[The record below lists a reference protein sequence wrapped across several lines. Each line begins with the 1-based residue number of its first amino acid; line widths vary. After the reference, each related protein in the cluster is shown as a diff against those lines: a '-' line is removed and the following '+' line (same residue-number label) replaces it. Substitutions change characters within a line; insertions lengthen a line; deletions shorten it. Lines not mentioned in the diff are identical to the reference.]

1 MQHYWR
7 EAPIMLR
14 WMSMTNYKRLSD
26 LEREDVSRMLSQGY
40 SLRSIARSLDR
51 NVSTISREIKLGGCN
66 KRTYRAVT
74 AQNRAKR
81 NSSKRKTGKYKLN
94 DNPSLWKYILKKMKR
109 KKWSPRQIA
118 EELEKDYP
126 LDMTM
131 RISPEAIYTYI
142 YVLPRG
148 SLKKELTASLRQNHK
163 RRHKQ
168 ARGVK
173 MERKIE
179 DMLSIEERP
188 KEVEDRI
195 VPGHWEG
202 DLIIGKNNRSAL
214 GTLVERTTR
223 TTILIPVKNREAE
236 IVAKAFAKEVRK
248 LPQQMKLTM
257 TYDQGREM
265 AQHKLF
271 TRISGIKVYFAHPRS
286 PWERGTNENTNGL
299 IRQFFPKGTDFNKVS
314 RYEVKKVQD
323 LLNGRPRQA
332 LDFKKPYEVF
342 NQLINN
348 AVALNSRN

>member
-1 MQHYWR
+1 
-7 EAPIMLR
+7 
-14 WMSMTNYKRLSD
+14 MTNYKRLSD
-26 LEREDVSRMLSQGY
+26 LEREDISRMLSQKC
-40 SLRSIARSLDR
+40 SFRDIAKALFR
-51 NVSTISREIKLGGCN
+51 NVSTISREVNGGGGN
-66 KRTYRAVT
+66 KYIYRAVR
-74 AQNRAKR
+74 AQNRARR
-81 NSSKRKTGKYKLN
+81 NAAKRKSGRYRLN
-94 DNPSLWKYILKKMKR
+94 DNRELLAYIFKKLK

-148 SLKKELTASLRQNHK
+148 ALKKELTSCLRQNHK
-163 RRHKQ
+163 RRYKQ
-168 ARGVK
+168 SRGVK

-195 VPGHWEG
+195 IPGHWES

-223 TTILIPVKNREAE
+223 TTILIPVKSKDAE
-236 IVAKAFAKEVRK
+236 VVAKAFAKEVKK
-248 LPQQMKLTM
+248 LPEQMKLSLTH
-257 TYDQGREM
+257 DQGREM
-265 AQHKLF
+265 AKHKLF
-271 TRISGIKVYFAHPRS
+271 TDITGVKVFFAHPRS

-299 IRQFFPKGTDFNKVS
+299 IRQYFPKGTDFNKIS

-323 LLNGRPRQA
+323 ELNGRPRQA
-332 LDFKKPYEVF
+332 LGFRKPYEVF
-342 NQLINN
+342 KELINN
-348 AVALNSRN
+348 NVALNSRN

>member
-1 MQHYWR
+1 
-7 EAPIMLR
+7 
-14 WMSMTNYKRLSD
+14 MSNFKRLSD
-26 LEREDVSRMLSQGY
+26 LEREEISRLLSQKC
-40 SLRSIARSLDR
+40 SFRQIAGILGR
-51 NVSTISREIKLGGCN
+51 NISTISREINAGGGN
-66 KRTYRAVT
+66 KYTYRAVR
-74 AQNRAKR
+74 AQNRARR
-81 NSSKRKTGKYKLN
+81 NAAKRKSGKHELN
-94 DNPSLWKYILKKMKR
+94 DNPKLWTYIRKKLK

-118 EELEKDYP
+118 EELEIDYP

-131 RISPEAIYTYI
+131 HISPEAIYTYI

-148 SLKKELTASLRQNHK
+148 SLKKELTACLRRNHK
-163 RRHKQ
+163 RRYKQ

-195 VPGHWEG
+195 IPGHWEG
-202 DLIIGKNNRSAL
+202 DLIIGKYNRSAL

-223 TTILIPVKNREAE
+223 TTILIPVKSKDAE
-236 IVAKAFAKEVRK
+236 VVAKAFAKEVKK
-248 LPQQMKLTM
+248 LPQQMKLTL

-265 AQHKLF
+265 AKHKLF
-271 TRISGIKVYFAHPRS
+271 TGITGVKVYFAHPRS

-323 LLNGRPRQA
+323 LLNGRPRAA
-332 LDFKKPYEVF
+332 LGFRKPYQVF
-342 NQLINN
+342 NELINN
-348 AVALNSRN
+348 SVALNSRN

>member
-1 MQHYWR
+1 
-7 EAPIMLR
+7 
-14 WMSMTNYKRLSD
+14 MTNYLRLSD
-26 LEREDVSRMLSQGY
+26 LEREEISRLLSQKCSFSDISKKLG
-40 SLRSIARSLDR
+40 RHI
-51 NVSTISREIKLGGCN
+51 STISREVKAGSCN
-66 KRTYRAVT
+66 KYTYRAVK
-74 AQNRAKR
+74 AQNRARR
-81 NSSKRKTGKYKLN
+81 NANKRKSGKFKLN
-94 DNPSLWKYILKKMKR
+94 DNPTLWIYVRKKLK

-148 SLKKELTASLRQNHK
+148 ALKKELTSCLRQNHK
-163 RRHKQ
+163 RRYKQ

-173 MERKIE
+173 MERNIE

-223 TTILIPVKNREAE
+223 TTILVPVKNREAE
-236 IVAKAFAKEVRK
+236 TVAKAFAKEVKK
-248 LPQQMKLTM
+248 LPNQMKLSM

-265 AQHKLF
+265 AKHKLF
-271 TRISGIKVYFAHPRS
+271 TNITGVKVYFAHPRS

-314 RYEVKKVQD
+314 RYEVKKAQD

-332 LDFKKPYEVF
+332 LNFQKPYEVF
-342 NQLINN
+342 DQLINN
-348 AVALNSRN
+348 TVALDSRN

>member
-1 MQHYWR
+1 
-7 EAPIMLR
+7 
-14 WMSMTNYKRLSD
+14 MTNYTRLSD
-26 LEREDVSRMLSQGY
+26 WEREEISRLLSQKC
-40 SLRSIARSLDR
+40 SLSDIAQQLGRR
-51 NVSTISREIKLGGCN
+51 TSTISREVSGGGCN
-66 KRTYRAVT
+66 QHTYRAVR
-74 AQNRAKR
+74 AQNRARR
-81 NSSKRKTGKYKLN
+81 NASKRKSGKFKLS
-94 DNPSLWKYILKKMKR
+94 DHPVLWTYIHKKLK

-126 LDMTM
+126 WDMTM

-148 SLKKELTASLRQNHK
+148 SLKKELTACLRQNHK
-163 RRHKQ
+163 RRYKQ
-168 ARGVK
+168 ARGGK
-173 MERKIE
+173 MERNIE

-202 DLIIGKNNRSAL
+202 DLIIGKSNRSAL

-223 TTILIPVKNREAE
+223 TTILVQVKNREAE
-236 IVAKAFAKEVRK
+236 TVAKAFAKEVKK
-248 LPQQMKLTM
+248 LPQQMKVSM

-265 AQHKLF
+265 AKHKLF
-271 TRISGIKVYFAHPRS
+271 TNITGVKVYFAHPRS

-314 RYEVKKVQD
+314 RYEVKKVQN

-332 LDFKKPYEVF
+332 LDFQKPYEVF

-348 AVALNSRN
+348 TVALDSRN